1 MRSDRGTC
9 YIIWTPGTPDGAL
22 GVPQQGFTVE
32 IADARGEACPP
43 ACFDASGVMLNPDE
57 AVGEIVSRGAAARFE
72 GYYNNPEASRDRL
85 RDGDFWTGDLGY
97 RDEQGYFW
105 FAGRTADWLRVDGE
119 NFAAAPVER
128 ILSRFPGV
136 TAAAVYA
143 VPDPVT
149 GDQVM
154 AALELPGF
162 SGDGFD
168 PAAFGSF
175 LGEQPDLG
183 TKWAPRLV
191 RITADLPVTATHKI
205 SKPAL
210 RRMLWHGEDPVYE
223 RAGQTYVP
231 MTADRKAALEAE
243 YARHGRE
250 HLLRLGR
257 RQQGRFQQG
266 SGGERETFQSSYD
279 VRRQR
284 FTAAHHLEHRIRR

>member
-1 MRSDRGTC
+1 
-9 YIIWTPGTPDGAL
+9 
-22 GVPQQGFTVE
+22 
-32 IADARGEACPP
+32 
-43 ACFDASGVMLNPDE
+43 
-57 AVGEIVSRGAAARFE
+57 
-72 GYYNNPEASRDRL
+72 
-85 RDGDFWTGDLGY
+85 
-97 RDEQGYFW
+97 
-105 FAGRTADWLRVDGE
+105 
-119 NFAAAPVER
+119 
-128 ILSRFPGV
+128 
-136 TAAAVYA
+136 
-143 VPDPVT
+143 
-149 GDQVM
+149 
-154 AALELPGF
+154 
-162 SGDGFD
+162 
-168 PAAFGSF
+168 
-175 LGEQPDLG
+175 
-183 TKWAPRLV
+183 
-191 RITADLPVTATHKI
+191 VTATHKI